1 MKIPQLTTK
10 QKILYSLN
18 TIYGIIIAIEEA
30 KIVELLPFNED
41 VKYHIKT
48 WTLVSVAILNI
59 IIAKGK

>member
-1 MKIPQLTTK
+1 MKIPKLTTK